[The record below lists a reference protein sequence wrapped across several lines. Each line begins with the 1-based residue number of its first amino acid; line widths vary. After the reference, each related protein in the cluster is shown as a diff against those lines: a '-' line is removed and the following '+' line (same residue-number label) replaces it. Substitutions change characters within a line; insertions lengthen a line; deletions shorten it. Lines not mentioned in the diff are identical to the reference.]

1 MLSTPIIPPS
11 TFHTKTLLA
20 RTPINADTIRFISQE
35 QKDAVADLI
44 KDLTVGSKSLSQ
56 IKDHFVGEMKKGLSK
71 DGETLAMVPTYVMGR
86 LDGSETGT
94 YLTLDLGGTFLR
106 VVFVELLGQG
116 KFNARQKKYRVD
128 EGLKVGEATVLF
140 DFAAASVVSFL
151 DENGIKV
158 TQGSELELGFTFSYP
173 VLQTSIN
180 SGTLITWTKGFQAG
194 GLVKNDPAAFLQN
207 AFTARGVPIRVA
219 ALINDTVGTLLAHA
233 YQHPDTYIGLG
244 FGTGTNGAYLE
255 QIDRITKWDG
265 DRQGRKEMIINMEFG
280 AFDNERTILPFTK
293 YDTILDNMSLN
304 PGEQLFEKMIA
315 GMYLGEVARSILL
328 DLKECKFLFQLDPSW
343 ALDTMWS
350 FDTAHMSVIEA
361 DNTLDLGNTEHVL
374 ATIAQVAESTL
385 VDRQIVKVVVQL
397 VGKRAARL
405 SSMALAG
412 ILDHLGLS
420 SAGATKQIAIGV
432 DGSLYQFYPDFERDI
447 MDGLCDVLGPQVCSQ
462 VSLDPS
468 LDGSSVGAAL
478 AAALAKS
485 K

>member
-1 MLSTPIIPPS
+1 MLSNPIIPPS
-11 TFHTKTLLA
+11 TLHTKALLA
-20 RTPINADTIRFISQE
+20 RTPIDAETIRFISQE
-35 QKDAVADLI
+35 QKDAVAELI
-44 KDLTVGSKSLSQ
+44 QDLTVGPKSLSQ
-56 IKDHFVGEMKKGLSK
+56 IKDHFVGEMEKGLSK

-86 LDGSETGT
+86 VDGSEIGS

-116 KFNARQKKYRVD
+116 KFNTRQKKYRVD

-140 DFAAASVVSFL
+140 DFAAASVASFL
-151 DENGIKV
+151 DENGINV
-158 TQGSELELGFTFSYP
+158 TPGSELELGFTFSYP

-194 GLVKNDPAAFLQN
+194 GLVNNDPAAFLQN
-207 AFTARGVPIRVA
+207 AFTARGVPVRVA

-265 DRQGRKEMIINMEFG
+265 DRQGRREMVINMEFG

-328 DLKECKFLFQLDPSW
+328 DLKEWKFLFQLDSSW
-343 ALDTMWS
+343 ALNTMWS
-350 FDTAHMSVIEA
+350 FDTAQMSVIEA
-361 DNTLDLGNTEHVL
+361 DTTMDLENTERVL
-374 ATIAQVAESTL
+374 ATVAQVARSTL

-420 SAGATKQIAIGV
+420 SAGAIKQIAIGV
-432 DGSLYQFYPDFERDI
+432 DGSLYQFYPDFEKDI
-447 MDGLCDVLGPQVCSQ
+447 TDGLCDILGPQVCSQ
-462 VSLDPS
+462 VSLGPS

-478 AAALAKS
+478 AAVLAKS

>member
-44 KDLTVGSKSLSQ
+44 KDLTVGPKSLSQ

-207 AFTARGVPIRVA
+207 AFTARGVPIRV
-219 ALINDTVGTLLAHA
+219 GKES
-233 YQHPDTYIGLG
+233 G